1 VRILQLEVA
10 EVKYTLSYSS
20 CGMDLQA
27 ARESVCV
34 WTILYGILLMVGMM
48 VVSCDCHVIEN
59 LSITLM

>member
-1 VRILQLEVA
+1 MIMCLLSVLIVA
-10 EVKYTLSYSS
+10 YCS
-20 CGMDLQA
+20 GMDLQA